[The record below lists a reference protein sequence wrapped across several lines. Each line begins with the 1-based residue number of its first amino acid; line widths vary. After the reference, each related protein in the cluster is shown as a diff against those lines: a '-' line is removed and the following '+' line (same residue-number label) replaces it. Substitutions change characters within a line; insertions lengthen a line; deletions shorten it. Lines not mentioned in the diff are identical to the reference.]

1 MLMVHYY
8 KLMPLLDL
16 LRLAIK
22 LTSAITLHQPA

>member
-1 MLMVHYY
+1 
-8 KLMPLLDL
+8 LLDL